1 MSLTGNPRMTVNFTV
16 KSYNQGQTIFREGQE
31 GSYACIINSGKVAV
45 VKSLA
50 GRTVTLAV
58 LEKGE
63 VFGEMALVATEKRTA
78 SVLALEYTEV
88 VVLDR
93 ERLLASLKAS
103 TPLAQSLIIGLIRRL
118 AHTSS
123 LVQKQKDDSE
133 QMMGLANLLQAWT
146 EPQEKDA
153 DGRVHLPYLKLL
165 DYTKATLNLPAP
177 RVEEILDNLAENDLL
192 EMSRGRKGRELVLS
206 KPEKLVVRTEDV
218 TRKMAVKKDEPRVGG
233 EMPGVDSGGDREE
246 GRPVE
251 GMMDLGDLAAEAG
264 IEPRQ
269 LLARL
274 LKSEN
279 PEALVYFSRNKAM
292 RWVRELKGEK
302 EPPAQEAAEP
312 ADVMNLEKLLDVG
325 HVVLQKALAS
335 MGFDRLV
342 TLLRGASPEARVI
355 IIKNISPRMVSELP
369 DITSTKNQTAQKYQD
384 MVRTLARELEKAKLD
399 LGAG

>member
-1 MSLTGNPRMTVNFTV
+1 MSLTGSPKMTVNFTV

-45 VKSLA
+45 VKDLA

-78 SVLALEYTEV
+78 TVLALEYTEV

-93 ERLLASLKAS
+93 ERLLASLRAS
-103 TPLAQSLIIGLIRRL
+103 TPLAQSLIIGLIKRL
-118 AHTSS
+118 AHTSR

-146 EPQEKDA
+146 EPQEKDK

-177 RVEEILDNLAENDLL
+177 RVEEILDSLADNDLL
-192 EMSRGRKGRELVLS
+192 EMGRGRRGRELVLA

-218 TRKMAVKKDEPRVGG
+218 TRKMAVKREGPRLGG
-233 EMPGVDSGGDREE
+233 EMPDLPPDEE
-246 GRPVE
+246 ADQARLSE
-251 GMMDLGDLAAEAG
+251 GMMDLADLAAETG
-264 IEPRQ
+264 LEPGQ
-269 LLARL
+269 VLARL
-274 LKSEN
+274 EELEN
-279 PEALVYFSRNKAM
+279 PESLVYFSRAKALKWA
-292 RWVRELKGEK
+292 RGLKGEK
-302 EPPAQEAAEP
+302 ESSRARDAEP
-312 ADVMNLEKLLDVG
+312 EDVLSLDTLLKVG
-325 HVVLQKALAS
+325 QVVLQKALAS
-335 MGFDRLV
+335 IGFDRLV
-342 TLLRGASPEARVI
+342 VLLRGASPQARVV

-369 DITSTKNQTAQKYQD
+369 DITSMAKLSPQKHQD

-399 LGAG
+399 MGVS